1 MRQDLLYAT
10 RILLR
15 WPGFAIAAILS
26 LALGIGVTTAIF
38 TVANGA
44 RAGRSPTP
52 TWKHDRWSSGGP
64 AEEQATACGTGNRS
78 GPVPKTSGF

>member
-64 AEEQATACGTGNRS
+64 AEERTEFRVRNSWRWATRIMCAA
-78 GPVPKTSGF
+78 